1 VSMTENGGVNPSTAL
16 AQVLVDELIA
26 GGVTDAVLAPGSR
39 NAPLSMALFDA
50 DAAGRIRLHVR
61 IDERTAGFLAVGLA
75 RSTGRAAV
83 VCTTSGT
90 AVANLHPAVLEA
102 HHGGVPLIVLSADR
116 PPALREVGANQVID
130 QRSVFTGALRFF
142 HEFGVAAQ
150 RPGQNAPWRSMV
162 CRALAHSCGAGTGFP
177 GPVQLNLP
185 LDEPLLP
192 DGSATGWPE
201 ALDGRTGDDGLPS
214 PWTVIDTAAPDEVLA
229 GVDVPAGR
237 VPMIAAPADG
247 ERVLFLGDL
256 THPAA
261 GPLAALGHVVLSE
274 AGGAAG
280 SAVVSTGMHLLAVP
294 GFLEPGLPDRVV
306 VLGRPTLY
314 RQISALLA
322 DSMVAVD
329 VLAPPF
335 GYADPTGKARRV
347 APVLAPLAGPGDTEF
362 VQFWRS
368 AQWLAGEQVAAF
380 VEAMD
385 IGSSPR
391 LAADLV
397 AALPAGSTLVL
408 GSSQPP
414 RDVGLAAAP
423 RDGLRL
429 VANRG
434 VAGIDGTIS
443 TAIGVA
449 LGTGPD
455 AGPTVALMGDLTF
468 LHDLT
473 GLVIGPHE
481 PLPNLTIVVSNNGG
495 GGIFSTLEP
504 GDALHDRAFER
515 VFGTPHDV
523 QLAGLVEAAG
533 WEHVFVGS
541 SDELPDAIGAPSGIR
556 VVEVP
561 TARTDLREVHAALR
575 AAVSRAVRG

>member
-1 VSMTENGGVNPSTAL
+1 VNPSTAF
-16 AQVLVDELIA
+16 ARVLVDELIA
-26 GGVTDAVLAPGSR
+26 GGMTDAVLAPGSR
-39 NAPLSMALFDA
+39 NAPLSIALYDA
-50 DAAGRIRLHVR
+50 DSAGRIRLHVR

-75 RSTGRAAV
+75 RGTGRPVA

-102 HHGGVPLIVLSADR
+102 HHGGVPLLVLSADR
-116 PPALREVGANQVID
+116 PPALRDVGANQVID
-130 QRSVFTGALRFF
+130 QRSVFGSALRFF
-142 HEFGVAAQ
+142 HEFGVAAE
-150 RPGQNAPWRSMV
+150 RGGQNAMWRSMV
-162 CRALAHSCGAGTGFP
+162 CRALAHTSGAGTGFA

-185 LDEPLLP
+185 LVEPLLP
-192 DGSATGWPE
+192 DGDDGGWPE
-201 ALDGRTGDDGLPS
+201 TLDGRGDAVGDRC
-214 PWTVIDTAAPDEVLA
+214 PWTVIDTAAPDEVLT
-229 GVDVPAGR
+229 GVEVPAGH
-237 VPMIAAPADG
+237 PMIPAPAPG
-247 ERVLFLGDL
+247 ERVLFVGDL

-322 DSMVAVD
+322 DSMIEVD
-329 VLAPPF
+329 VLASPF

-362 VQFWRS
+362 VQFWRAAQHS
-368 AQWLAGEQVAAF
+368 AAQQVSKIVGALDLAC
-380 VEAMD
+380 
-385 IGSSPR
+385 SPR
-391 LAADLV
+391 LAAEVV
-397 AALPAGSTLVL
+397 ARVPDGTTLVL

-414 RDVGLAAAP
+414 RDVGLACAP
-423 RDGLRL
+423 RDGLRV

-434 VAGIDGTIS
+434 VSGIDGVVS

-449 LGTGPD
+449 LGSGGD

-481 PLPNLTIVVSNNGG
+481 PRPDLTIVVSNNGG
-495 GGIFSTLEP
+495 GGIFHTLEP
-504 GDALHDRAFER
+504 GEPLHDRAFER

-523 QLAGLVEAAG
+523 QLAGIVESAG
-533 WEHVFVGS
+533 WEHILATS
-541 SDELPDAIGAPSGIR
+541 EDELADALVEPSGIR

-561 TARTDLREVHAALR
+561 TARTDLRAVHTRIR
-575 AAVSRAVRG
+575 AAVSAAVRG

>member
-1 VSMTENGGVNPSTAL
+1 MNPSTAF
-16 AQVLVDELIA
+16 ARVLVDELIS
-26 GGVTDAVLAPGSR
+26 GGVTDVVLAPGSR
-39 NAPLSMALFDA
+39 NSPMSLALFDA
-50 DAAGRIRLHVR
+50 DAAGRVRLHVR
-61 IDERTAGFLAVGLA
+61 IDERTAGFLALGLA
-75 RSTGRAAV
+75 RATGRPVA

-102 HHGGVPLIVLSADR
+102 HHGGVPLLVLSADR

-130 QRSVFTGALRFF
+130 QRSVFGSALRFF

-150 RPGQNAPWRSMV
+150 RPGQNALWRSMV
-162 CRALAHSCGAGTGFP
+162 CRALAQSLGAGTGFA

-185 LDEPLLP
+185 LVEPLLP
-192 DGSATGWPE
+192 DGDDSWPE
-201 ALDGRTGDDGLPS
+201 SLDGRTTADGRAT
-214 PWTVIDTAAPDEVLA
+214 PWTQIDTAAPDEVLA
-229 GVDVPAGR
+229 GVEVPTGR
-237 VPMIAAPADG
+237 VPMIPAPAEG
-247 ERVLFLGDL
+247 ERVLYVGDL

-261 GPLAALGHVVLSE
+261 GPLAALGHVVISE

-280 SAVVSTGMHLLAVP
+280 SAVVSTGLHLLAVP

-314 RQISALLA
+314 RQITALLA
-322 DSMVAVD
+322 DSMIEVD
-329 VLAPPF
+329 VLASPF
-335 GYADPTGKARRV
+335 GYADPSGKARRV

-368 AQWLAGEQVAAF
+368 AQQVAQAT
-380 VEAMD
+380 VSSLVAGMD
-385 IGSSPR
+385 IGCSPR
-391 LAADLV
+391 LAAELV
-397 AALPAGSTLVL
+397 ALLPDGSTLAL

-443 TAIGVA
+443 PSIGVA
-449 LGTGPD
+449 LGAADG
-455 AGPTVALMGDLTF
+455 GPTTALMGDLTF
-468 LHDLT
+468 LHDLP

-481 PLPNLTIVVSNNGG
+481 PRPDLTIVVSNNGG
-495 GGIFSTLEP
+495 GGIFHTLEP
-504 GDALHDRAFER
+504 GEAQHARAFER

-523 QLAGLVEAAG
+523 QLAGVVEAAG
-533 WEHVFVGS
+533 WEHVLVTS
-541 SDELPDAIGAPSGIR
+541 TDELRDALADPSGIR

-561 TARTDLREVHAALR
+561 TGRTDLRALHAELR
-575 AAVSRAVRG
+575 AAVSRAVRN

>member
-1 VSMTENGGVNPSTAL
+1 MNPSTAF
-16 AQVLVDELIA
+16 ARVLVDELIA
-26 GGVTDAVLAPGSR
+26 GGMTDAVLAPGSR
-39 NAPLSMALFDA
+39 NAPLSIALYDA
-50 DAAGRIRLHVR
+50 DSAGRIRLHVR

-75 RSTGRAAV
+75 RGTGRPVA

-102 HHGGVPLIVLSADR
+102 HHGGVPLLVLSADR
-116 PPALREVGANQVID
+116 PPALRDVGANQVID
-130 QRSVFTGALRFF
+130 QRSVFGSALRFF
-142 HEFGVAAQ
+142 HEFGVAAE
-150 RPGQNAPWRSMV
+150 RGGQNAMWRSMV
-162 CRALAHSCGAGTGFP
+162 CRALAQTSGAGTGFA

-185 LDEPLLP
+185 LVEPLLP
-192 DGSATGWPE
+192 DGDDGGWPE
-201 ALDGRTGDDGLPS
+201 TLDGRGDAVGDRC
-214 PWTVIDTAAPDEVLA
+214 PWTVIDTAAPDEVLT
-229 GVDVPAGR
+229 GVEVPAGH
-237 VPMIAAPADG
+237 PMIPAPAPG
-247 ERVLFLGDL
+247 ERVLFVGDL

-280 SAVVSTGMHLLAVP
+280 SAVVSAGMHLLAVP

-322 DSMVAVD
+322 DSMIEVD
-329 VLAPPF
+329 VLASPF

-362 VQFWRS
+362 VQFWRAAQHS
-368 AQWLAGEQVAAF
+368 AAQQVSKIVGELDLAC
-380 VEAMD
+380 
-385 IGSSPR
+385 SPR
-391 LAADLV
+391 LAAEVV
-397 AALPAGSTLVL
+397 ARVPDGTTLVL

-414 RDVGLAAAP
+414 RDVGLACAP
-423 RDGLRL
+423 RDGLRV

-434 VAGIDGTIS
+434 VSGIDGMVS

-449 LGTGPD
+449 LGSGGD

-481 PLPNLTIVVSNNGG
+481 PRPDLTIVVSNNGG
-495 GGIFSTLEP
+495 GGIFHTLEP
-504 GDALHDRAFER
+504 GEPLHDRAFER

-523 QLAGLVEAAG
+523 QLAGIVESAG
-533 WEHVFVGS
+533 WEHILAAS
-541 SDELPDAIGAPSGIR
+541 EEELADALVEPSGIR

-561 TARTDLREVHAALR
+561 TARTDLRAVHARIR
-575 AAVSRAVRG
+575 AAVSAAVRG

>member
-1 VSMTENGGVNPSTAL
+1 VNPSTAF
-16 AQVLVDELIA
+16 ARVMVDELIA
-26 GGVTDAVLAPGSR
+26 GGMTDAVLAPGSR
-39 NAPLSMALFDA
+39 NAPLSIALYDA
-50 DAAGRIRLHVR
+50 DSAGRIRLHVR

-75 RSTGRAAV
+75 RGTGRPVA

-102 HHGGVPLIVLSADR
+102 HHGGVPLLVLSADR
-116 PPALREVGANQVID
+116 PPALRDVGANQVID
-130 QRSVFTGALRFF
+130 QRSVFGSALRFF
-142 HEFGVAAQ
+142 HEFGVAAE
-150 RPGQNAPWRSMV
+150 RGGQNAMWRSMV
-162 CRALAHSCGAGTGFP
+162 CRALAHTSGAGTGFA

-185 LDEPLLP
+185 LVEPLLP
-192 DGSATGWPE
+192 DGDDGGWPE
-201 ALDGRTGDDGLPS
+201 TLDGRGDAVGDRC
-214 PWTVIDTAAPDEVLA
+214 PWTVIDTAAPDEVLT
-229 GVDVPAGR
+229 GVEVPAGH
-237 VPMIAAPADG
+237 PMIPAPAPG
-247 ERVLFLGDL
+247 ERVLFVGDL

-322 DSMVAVD
+322 DSMIEVD
-329 VLAPPF
+329 VLASPF

-362 VQFWRS
+362 VQFWRAAQHS
-368 AQWLAGEQVAAF
+368 AAQQVSKIVGELDLAC
-380 VEAMD
+380 
-385 IGSSPR
+385 SPR
-391 LAADLV
+391 LAAEVV
-397 AALPAGSTLVL
+397 ARVPDGTTLVL

-414 RDVGLAAAP
+414 RDVGLACAP
-423 RDGLRL
+423 RDGLRV

-434 VAGIDGTIS
+434 VSGIDGMVS

-449 LGTGPD
+449 LGSGGD

-481 PLPNLTIVVSNNGG
+481 PRPDLTIVVSNNGG
-495 GGIFSTLEP
+495 GGIFHTLEP
-504 GDALHDRAFER
+504 GEPLHDRAFER

-523 QLAGLVEAAG
+523 QLAGIVESAG
-533 WEHVFVGS
+533 WEHILATS
-541 SDELPDAIGAPSGIR
+541 EEELADALVEPSGIR

-561 TARTDLREVHAALR
+561 TARTDLRAVHARIR
-575 AAVSRAVRG
+575 AAVSAAVRG

>member
-1 VSMTENGGVNPSTAL
+1 VNPSTAF
-16 AQVLVDELIA
+16 ARVLVDELIA
-26 GGVTDAVLAPGSR
+26 GGMTDAVLAPGSR
-39 NAPLSMALFDA
+39 NAPLSIALYDA
-50 DAAGRIRLHVR
+50 DSAGRIRLHVR

-75 RSTGRAAV
+75 RGAGRPVA

-102 HHGGVPLIVLSADR
+102 HHGGVPLLVLSADR
-116 PPALREVGANQVID
+116 PPVLRDVGANQVID
-130 QRSVFTGALRFF
+130 QRSVFGSALRFF
-142 HEFGVAAQ
+142 HEFGVAAE
-150 RPGQNAPWRSMV
+150 RGGQNAMWRSMV
-162 CRALAHSCGAGTGFP
+162 CRALAHTSGAGTGFA

-185 LDEPLLP
+185 LVEPLLP
-192 DGSATGWPE
+192 DGDDGGWPE
-201 ALDGRTGDDGLPS
+201 TLDGRGDAVGDRC
-214 PWTVIDTAAPDEVLA
+214 PWTVIDTAAPDEVLT
-229 GVDVPAGR
+229 GVEVPAGH
-237 VPMIAAPADG
+237 PMIPAPAPG
-247 ERVLFLGDL
+247 ERVLFVGDL

-322 DSMVAVD
+322 DSMIEVD
-329 VLAPPF
+329 VLASPF

-362 VQFWRS
+362 VQFWRAAQHS
-368 AQWLAGEQVAAF
+368 AAQQVSKIVGELDLAC
-380 VEAMD
+380 
-385 IGSSPR
+385 SPR
-391 LAADLV
+391 LAAEMV
-397 AALPAGSTLVL
+397 ARVPDGTTLVL

-414 RDVGLAAAP
+414 RDVGLACAP
-423 RDGLRL
+423 RDGLRV

-434 VAGIDGTIS
+434 VSGIDGMVS

-449 LGTGPD
+449 LGSGGD

-481 PLPNLTIVVSNNGG
+481 PRPDLTIVVSNNGG
-495 GGIFSTLEP
+495 GGIFHTLEP
-504 GDALHDRAFER
+504 GEPLHDRAFER

-523 QLAGLVEAAG
+523 QLAGIVESAG
-533 WEHVFVGS
+533 WEHILATS
-541 SDELPDAIGAPSGIR
+541 EEELADALVEPSGIR

-561 TARTDLREVHAALR
+561 TARTDLRAVHARIR
-575 AAVSRAVRG
+575 AAVSAAVRG

>member
-1 VSMTENGGVNPSTAL
+1 MNPSTAF
-16 AQVLVDELIA
+16 ARVLVDELIA
-26 GGVTDAVLAPGSR
+26 GGVTDVVLAPGSR
-39 NAPLSMALFDA
+39 NSPVSIAMFDA
-50 DAAGRIRLHVR
+50 DAAGRVRLHVR

-75 RSTGRAAV
+75 RATGRPVAL
-83 VCTTSGT
+83 CTTSGT

-102 HHGGVPLIVLSADR
+102 HHGGVPMVVLSADR
-116 PPALREVGANQVID
+116 PPALRDVGANQVID
-130 QRSVFTGALRFF
+130 QRSVFGSALRFF
-142 HEFGVAAQ
+142 HEFGVAAE
-150 RPGQNAPWRSMV
+150 RPGQNALWRSMV
-162 CRALAHSCGAGTGFP
+162 CRALAQSMGAGTGFA

-185 LDEPLLP
+185 LAEPLLP
-192 DGSATGWPE
+192 DGDDSWPDG
-201 ALDGRTGDDGLPS
+201 LDGRIDAAGRSTQ
-214 PWTVIDTAAPDEVLA
+214 WTQIDTAPPDEVLA
-229 GVDVPAGR
+229 GVEVPAGL
-237 VPMIAAPADG
+237 VPMIPAPADG
-247 ERVLFLGDL
+247 ERVLFVGDL

-261 GPLAALGHVVLSE
+261 GPLAALGHVVISE

-322 DSMVAVD
+322 DSMIAVD
-329 VLAPPF
+329 VLASPF
-335 GYADPTGKARRV
+335 SYADPTGKARRV

-362 VQFWRS
+362 VQVWRS
-368 AQWLAGEQVAAF
+368 AQQVAQRQVSSLVAQ
-380 VEAMD
+380 MD
-385 IGSSPR
+385 IGCSPR
-391 LAADLV
+391 LAAEVV
-397 AALPAGSTLVL
+397 ALLPDGATLVL

-429 VANRG
+429 IANRG

-443 TAIGVA
+443 TSIGAA
-449 LGTGPD
+449 LGAALDG
-455 AGPTVALMGDLTF
+455 GPTTALMGDLTF
-468 LHDLT
+468 LHDLP

-481 PLPNLTIVVSNNGG
+481 PRPDLTIVVSNNGG
-495 GGIFSTLEP
+495 GGIFHTLEP
-504 GDALHDRAFER
+504 GDPLHDRAFER

-523 QLAGLVEAAG
+523 QLAGVVEAAG
-533 WEHVFVGS
+533 WEHVLVTS
-541 SDELPDAIGAPSGIR
+541 AYELADALADPSGIR

-561 TARTDLREVHAALR
+561 TGRTDLRAVHADLR

>member
-1 VSMTENGGVNPSTAL
+1 MNPSTAF
-16 AQVLVDELIA
+16 ARVLVDELIA
-26 GGVTDAVLAPGSR
+26 GGVSDVVLAPGSR
-39 NAPLSMALFDA
+39 NSPMSIALFDA
-50 DAAGRIRLHVR
+50 DAAGRVRLHVR

-75 RSTGRAAV
+75 RATGRPVA

-102 HHGGVPLIVLSADR
+102 HHGGVPLVVLSADR
-116 PPALREVGANQVID
+116 PPGLRDVGANQVID
-130 QRSVFTGALRFF
+130 QRTVFGSALRFF
-142 HEFGVAAQ
+142 HEFGVAGD
-150 RPGQNAPWRSMV
+150 RSGQNALWRSMV
-162 CRALAHSCGAGTGFP
+162 CRALAQSRGAGTGFA

-185 LDEPLLP
+185 LAEPLLP
-192 DGSATGWPE
+192 DDGDHWPE
-201 ALDGRTGDDGLPS
+201 GLEGRTTAHGGPA
-214 PWTVIDTAAPDEVLA
+214 PWTLIDTAAPDEVLA
-229 GVDVPAGR
+229 GVEVPTGR
-237 VPMIAAPADG
+237 VPMIPAPADG
-247 ERVLFLGDL
+247 ERVLFVGDL

-261 GPLAALGHVVLSE
+261 GPLAALGHVVISE

-280 SAVVSTGMHLLAVP
+280 SAVVSTGLHLLSVP

-314 RQISALLA
+314 RQITALLA
-322 DSMVAVD
+322 DSMIAVD
-329 VLAPPF
+329 VLASPY

-368 AQWLAGEQVAAF
+368 AQQLAQQQVSSL
-380 VEAMD
+380 VGGMD
-385 IGSSPR
+385 IGCSPR
-391 LAADLV
+391 LAAEVV
-397 AALPAGSTLVL
+397 ALLPDGATLVL

-429 VANRG
+429 IANRG

-443 TAIGVA
+443 TAIGAA
-449 LGTGPD
+449 LGAAAAG
-455 AGPTVALMGDLTF
+455 GPTVALMGDLTF
-468 LHDLT
+468 LHDLP

-481 PLPNLTIVVSNNGG
+481 PRPDLAIVVSNNGG
-495 GGIFSTLEP
+495 GGIFHTLEP
-504 GDALHDRAFER
+504 GDPLHARAFER

-523 QLAGLVEAAG
+523 QLAGVVEAAG
-533 WEHVFVGS
+533 WEHVLVSGA
-541 SDELPDAIGAPSGIR
+541 DELADALSDPAGIR

-561 TARTDLREVHAALR
+561 TGRTDLRAVHAELR

>member
-1 VSMTENGGVNPSTAL
+1 MNPSTAF
-16 AQVLVDELIA
+16 ARVLVDELIA
-26 GGVTDAVLAPGSR
+26 GGVSDVVLSPGSR
-39 NAPLSMALFDA
+39 NSPMSIAMFDA
-50 DAAGRIRLHVR
+50 DAAGRVRLHVR

-75 RSTGRAAV
+75 RATGRPVA

-102 HHGGVPLIVLSADR
+102 HHGGVPIVVLSADR
-116 PPALREVGANQVID
+116 PPALRDVGANQVID
-130 QRSVFTGALRFF
+130 QHGVFGSALRFF
-142 HEFGVAAQ
+142 HEFGVAAE
-150 RPGQNAPWRSMV
+150 RPGQNALWRSMV
-162 CRALAHSCGAGTGFP
+162 CRALAQCLGAGTGFA

-185 LDEPLLP
+185 LLEPLLP
-192 DGSATGWPE
+192 DVDDGWPDS
-201 ALDGRTGDDGLPS
+201 LDGRVGPDGGPT
-214 PWTVIDTAAPDEVLA
+214 PWTSIDTAAPDERLTGA
-229 GVDVPAGR
+229 RVPTGR
-237 VPMIAAPADG
+237 VPMIPAPAEG
-247 ERVLFLGDL
+247 ERVLFVGDL

-261 GPLAALGHVVLSE
+261 GPLAALGHVVISE

-322 DSMVAVD
+322 DSMIAVD
-329 VLAPPF
+329 VLASPF
-335 GYADPTGKARRV
+335 SYADPTGKARRV

-362 VQFWRS
+362 VQVWRS
-368 AQWLAGEQVAAF
+368 AQQAAERQVSALVA
-380 VEAMD
+380 EMD
-385 IGSSPR
+385 LGCSPR
-391 LAADLV
+391 LAAEVV
-397 AALPAGSTLVL
+397 AQLPAGATLVL

-429 VANRG
+429 IANRG

-443 TAIGVA
+443 TSVGAA
-449 LGTGPD
+449 LGAAADG
-455 AGPTVALMGDLTF
+455 GPTVALMGDLTF
-468 LHDLT
+468 LHDIT
-473 GLVIGPHE
+473 GLVLGPHE
-481 PLPNLTIVVSNNGG
+481 PRPDLTIVVSNNGG
-495 GGIFSTLEP
+495 GGIFHTLEP
-504 GDALHDRAFER
+504 GDPLHDRAFER

-523 QLAGLVEAAG
+523 QLAGVVEAAG
-533 WEHVFVGS
+533 WEHLLVTS
-541 SDELPDAIGAPSGIR
+541 ADELADALADPSGIR

-561 TARTDLREVHAALR
+561 TGRTDLRAVHADLR

>member
-1 VSMTENGGVNPSTAL
+1 M
-16 AQVLVDELIA
+16 VDELIA
-26 GGVTDAVLAPGSR
+26 GGMTDAVLAPGSR
-39 NAPLSMALFDA
+39 NAPLSIALYDA
-50 DAAGRIRLHVR
+50 DSAGRIRLHVR

-75 RSTGRAAV
+75 RGTGRPVA

-102 HHGGVPLIVLSADR
+102 HHGGVPLLVLSADR
-116 PPALREVGANQVID
+116 PPVLRDVGANQVID
-130 QRSVFTGALRFF
+130 QRSVFGSALRFF
-142 HEFGVAAQ
+142 HEFGVAAE
-150 RPGQNAPWRSMV
+150 RGGQNAMWRSMV
-162 CRALAHSCGAGTGFP
+162 CRALAHTSGAGTGFA

-185 LDEPLLP
+185 LVEPLLP
-192 DGSATGWPE
+192 DGDDGGWPE
-201 ALDGRTGDDGLPS
+201 TLDGSGDAVGDRC
-214 PWTVIDTAAPDEVLA
+214 PWTVIDTAAPDEVLT
-229 GVDVPAGR
+229 GVEVPAGH
-237 VPMIAAPADG
+237 PMIPAPAPG
-247 ERVLFLGDL
+247 ERVLFVGDL

-322 DSMVAVD
+322 DSMIEVD
-329 VLAPPF
+329 VLASPF

-362 VQFWRS
+362 VQFWRAAQHS
-368 AQWLAGEQVAAF
+368 AAQQVSKIVGELDLAC
-380 VEAMD
+380 
-385 IGSSPR
+385 SPR
-391 LAADLV
+391 LAAEVV
-397 AALPAGSTLVL
+397 ARVPDGTTLVL

-414 RDVGLAAAP
+414 RDVGLACAP
-423 RDGLRL
+423 RDGLRV

-434 VAGIDGTIS
+434 VSGIDGMVS

-449 LGTGPD
+449 LGSGGD

-481 PLPNLTIVVSNNGG
+481 PRPDLTIVVSNNGG
-495 GGIFSTLEP
+495 GGIFHTLEP
-504 GDALHDRAFER
+504 GEPLHDRAFER

-523 QLAGLVEAAG
+523 QLAGIVESAG
-533 WEHVFVGS
+533 WEHILATS
-541 SDELPDAIGAPSGIR
+541 EEELADALVEPSGIR

-561 TARTDLREVHAALR
+561 TARTDLRAVHARIR
-575 AAVSRAVRG
+575 AAVSAAVRG

>member
-1 VSMTENGGVNPSTAL
+1 MNPSTAF
-16 AQVLVDELIA
+16 ARVLVDELIA
-26 GGVTDAVLAPGSR
+26 GGMTDAVLAPGSR
-39 NAPLSMALFDA
+39 NAPLSIALYDA
-50 DAAGRIRLHVR
+50 DSAGRIRLHVR

-75 RSTGRAAV
+75 RGTGRPVA

-102 HHGGVPLIVLSADR
+102 HHGGIPLLVLSADR
-116 PPALREVGANQVID
+116 PPALRDVGANQVID
-130 QRSVFTGALRFF
+130 QRSVFGSALRFF
-142 HEFGVAAQ
+142 HEFGVAAE
-150 RPGQNAPWRSMV
+150 RGGQNAMWRSMV
-162 CRALAHSCGAGTGFP
+162 CRALAQTSGAGTGFA

-185 LDEPLLP
+185 LVEPLLP
-192 DGSATGWPE
+192 DGDDGGWPE
-201 ALDGRTGDDGLPS
+201 TLDGRGDAVGDRC
-214 PWTVIDTAAPDEVLA
+214 PWTVIDTAAPDEVLT
-229 GVDVPAGR
+229 GVEVPAGH
-237 VPMIAAPADG
+237 PMIPAPAPG
-247 ERVLFLGDL
+247 ERVLFVGDL

-280 SAVVSTGMHLLAVP
+280 SAVVSAGMHLLAVP

-322 DSMVAVD
+322 DSMIEVD
-329 VLAPPF
+329 VLASPF

-362 VQFWRS
+362 VQFWRAAQHS
-368 AQWLAGEQVAAF
+368 AAQQVSKIVGELDLAC
-380 VEAMD
+380 
-385 IGSSPR
+385 SPR
-391 LAADLV
+391 LAAEVV
-397 AALPAGSTLVL
+397 ARVPDGTTLVL

-414 RDVGLAAAP
+414 RDVGLACAP
-423 RDGLRL
+423 RDGLRV

-434 VAGIDGTIS
+434 VSGIDGMVS

-449 LGTGPD
+449 LGSGGD

-481 PLPNLTIVVSNNGG
+481 PRPDLTIVVSNNGG
-495 GGIFSTLEP
+495 GGIFHTLEP
-504 GDALHDRAFER
+504 GEPLHDRAFER

-523 QLAGLVEAAG
+523 QLAGIVESAG
-533 WEHVFVGS
+533 WEHILATS
-541 SDELPDAIGAPSGIR
+541 EEELADALVEPSGIR

-561 TARTDLREVHAALR
+561 TARTDLRAVHARIR
-575 AAVSRAVRG
+575 AAVSAAVRG